1 MLDSRPPDTAAHSP
15 HAEIVAL
22 RAALA
27 REQAAREQVERLLDQ
42 ERALRLATVPRTAI
56 EPIDAVTLEVA
67 QAGFWELELA
77 TGHTTW
83 TDANYRILGYEPGE
97 VTPSWENFQ
106 ARIHVDDRAWLHSDS
121 RLPSATTDF
130 RIVLPDGS
138 TRWVRS
144 NNQTVFDGDE
154 RPVRVR
160 GIVADITAEKVSER
174 QRDRLAEVANR
185 TKNAVIVTDAAGSIE
200 WINAGFTQL
209 TGYTLAEVLG
219 RRPGQVLQGPDTSV
233 ETRAEMHRAVA
244 NGEPFDV
251 VVLNYS
257 RDGRQYWLHAET
269 SPLHDGQGRLT
280 GFISVQ
286 TDLTEQRIAASR
298 ENLAQRVAALLL
310 ESDSLATAGEF
321 LVQELVR
328 ELDIRTAQ
336 LWLVHPGQPTLAYLA
351 GASSDASGAAWL
363 SASRELFFHRG
374 TDWVVGVGA
383 PGTAWGTA
391 KTYVRTDFWS
401 HDQNDRPS
409 RRALAAKATGIR
421 TVCAVPVFGTDGVI
435 AVLEVGGS
443 HSYPGY
449 DRLPSLL
456 ERTAEQVAS
465 FILQDESR
473 RAFTGVFQLS
483 PDALLLVDASGIV
496 RTANARATA
505 MFGPSL
511 GRPIDDFIDD
521 AASLVTE
528 TLAARTDAAPNLI
541 KRGARDG
548 DGATFSAELTLAATA
563 SSSKQATIIA
573 VRDLTER
580 HKLEA
585 ELTRSLRE
593 KVTLLQEVH
602 HRVKNNL
609 QIISSMVSLQADSM
623 GNEEV
628 QTALLTTVHRVRT
641 VALVHEQLYGHEDLS
656 RIAFDDYSRS
666 LCSML
671 RGSLGPTATIEVEAE
686 HVEISIERAVP
697 CGLILNELVTNALKH
712 GRSPDGHC
720 DVRVR
725 IERSAAGFAFVVADR
740 GPGFAATGVKR
751 TSMGEKLIRAL
762 VRQLRAK
769 MTVSFDG
776 GATVRVELP
785 AEPPSSR

>member
-1 MLDSRPPDTAAHSP
+1 MPDSRPPDAAAPAP
-15 HAEIVAL
+15 HAELAAL
-22 RAALA
+22 RAELA
-27 REQAAREQVERLLDQ
+27 REQAARQEAERLLTW
-42 ERALRLATVPRTAI
+42 ERARRLPAGPRAGV
-56 EPIDAVTLEVA
+56 EPIGAVTPEIA

-77 TGHTTW
+77 TGQTTW
-83 TDANYRILGYEPGE
+83 TEAIYRLLGYAPDE
-97 VTPSWENFQ
+97 VTPSWANFE
-106 ARIHVDDRAWLHSDS
+106 ARIHVEDRAWLRSDS
-121 RLPSATTDF
+121 KRPSATTDF
-130 RIVLPDGS
+130 RIVLPGGG

-144 NNQTVFDGDE
+144 NNQMLFDGDG
-154 RPVRVR
+154 RPLRVR
-160 GIVADITAEKVSER
+160 GIVADITAEKLAER

-185 TKNAVIVTDAAGSIE
+185 TKNAVVVTDAAGRIE
-200 WINAGFTQL
+200 WVNAGFTQL
-209 TGYTLAEVLG
+209 TGYPLGEVLG
-219 RRPGQVLQGPDTSV
+219 RSPGEVLQGPDTSA
-233 ETRAEMHRAVA
+233 ETRAEMHQAVSE
-244 NGEPFDV
+244 GEAFDV

-257 RDGRQYWLHAET
+257 RTGRQYWVHAET
-269 SPLHDGQGRLT
+269 RPLHDEQGRLT

-298 ENLAQRVAALLL
+298 EGLAQRVAALLL
-310 ESDSLATAGEF
+310 ASDSLAAAGER
-321 LVQELVR
+321 LVHELVR

-336 LWLVHPGQPTLAYLA
+336 IWLVDPRQPALVYLA
-351 GASSDASGAAWL
+351 GASAEASGAEWIRI
-363 SASRELFFHRG
+363 SRELTFHKG
-374 TDWVVGVGA
+374 NDWVVGVGA

-391 KTYVRTDFWS
+391 KTYVRSDFWT

-456 ERTAEQVAS
+456 ERTAEQLAS
-465 FILQDESR
+465 FILQDDSR

-483 PDALLLVDASGIV
+483 PDGLLLVDADGVV
-496 RTANARATA
+496 RAANARATA
-505 MFGPSL
+505 MFGPAE
-511 GRPIDDFIDD
+511 GRPIDDFIDG

-528 TLAARTDAAPNLI
+528 TLAARPGAAPNLI
-541 KRGARDG
+541 QRGARAI
-548 DGATFSAELTLAATA
+548 DGATFSTELTLAATA

-580 HKLEA
+580 HQLEA

-609 QIISSMVSLQADSM
+609 QIISSMVALQADSM
-623 GNEEV
+623 GNGEV
-628 QTALLTTVHRVRT
+628 QAALLATVHRVRT
-641 VALVHEQLYGHEDLS
+641 VALVHEQLYGHADLS
-656 RIAFDDYSRS
+656 RIGFDDYVRS

-671 RGSLGPTATIEVEAE
+671 RGSLDPAATIDVEAE
-686 HVEISIERAVP
+686 RVEISIERAVP
-697 CGLILNELVTNALKH
+697 CGLILNELVTNAVKH
-712 GRSPDGHC
+712 GRSPDGRC
-720 DVRVR
+720 VVRVQ
-725 IERSAAGFAFVVADR
+725 IEPSAAGFSFVVADR
-740 GPGFAATGVKR
+740 GPGFATAGAKR

-762 VRQLRAK
+762 VRQLRAT

-785 AEPPSSR
+785 AEAPAAR